1 MNTHR
6 THRRS
11 GFTLIELLLVLVIL
25 AVLAAIVIPKFAGR
39 SQQAKETAAKTQIES
54 FKTALDSFEIEAGRY
69 PTSEEGLNALVVAP
83 SDLQNL
89 HEPYMPSIPKDPWG
103 NPYQYKQ
110 PGTHNPSSYDVFSLG
125 TDGREGND
133 DIGNWSNDAK

>member
-1 MNTHR
+1 MKTHR
-6 THRRS
+6 TQRRS

-69 PTSEEGLNALVVAP
+69 PTSEEGLNALVTAP

-110 PGTHNPSSYDVFSLG
+110 PGTHNPSGYDVYSLG

-133 DIGNWSNDAK
+133 DIGNWSTDTK